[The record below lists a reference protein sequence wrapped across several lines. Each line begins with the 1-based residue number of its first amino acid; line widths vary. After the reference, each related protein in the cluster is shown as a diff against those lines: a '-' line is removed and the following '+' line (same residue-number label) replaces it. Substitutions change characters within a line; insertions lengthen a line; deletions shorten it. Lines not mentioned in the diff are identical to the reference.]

1 MIELFLASRKE
12 VSMEDWI
19 ALNMTPGIGP
29 RAAAQ
34 ILERFGG
41 PLGAFR
47 ATRAELESLRLHSES
62 IEHIIRDSFRVAAH
76 DEMRR
81 ALDSEVEIITLDDG
95 EYPELLKQIPD
106 PPIVL
111 YMKGD
116 WRSCFES
123 PAIAIVG
130 SRTATV
136 YGRNVAEMLGR
147 DLGLR
152 GITVVSGLARGID
165 TAAHIGALSGSGKT
179 LAVIGTGV
187 DMFYPRENRNL
198 TKRIVDEGGAVLS
211 QFPFGTPPLKDNFP
225 YRNRIISGI
234 SYSVILVEATERS
247 GSLIT
252 ARLAMEQ
259 DRDVMAVPGNIT
271 SRNSFGTNYLIKCGA
286 KLVQQ
291 WQDVVSE
298 LPAEYAKEILPPILD
313 GCSSSGSRY
322 RIPNDLDADER
333 SVYMTLSTDSER
345 SIEEICIEA
354 GLPIGIV
361 SSILLE
367 FEFRGMVRAHPGMRY
382 SISLSPSGSS

>member
-1 MIELFLASRKE
+1 
-12 VSMEDWI
+12 MEDWI

-41 PLGAFR
+41 PEAAFR
-47 ATRAELESLRLHSES
+47 ATRHELESLRLPSES
-62 IEHIIRDSFRVAAH
+62 IDHLLRGSFRFAAV
-76 DEMRR
+76 EELRR
-81 ALDSEVEIITLDDG
+81 ARDTGIEIITLDDG
-95 EYPELLKQIPD
+95 DYPELLKQIAD

-111 YMKGD
+111 YMKGA
-116 WRSCFES
+116 WRECLDS

-130 SRTATV
+130 SRAATV

-147 DLGLR
+147 DLGSR

-165 TAAHIGALSGSGKT
+165 TAAHIGALAGSGKT
-179 LAVIGTGV
+179 LAIIGTGV
-187 DMFYPRENRNL
+187 DIFYPRENENL
-198 TKRIVDEGGAVLS
+198 TERIIDGGGAILS

-234 SYSVILVEATERS
+234 SFSVVLVEATERS

-286 KLVQQ
+286 KLIQQ

-298 LPAEYAKEILPPILD
+298 LPSEYAKEILPPTLD
-313 GCSSSGSRY
+313 GRSRNGTAQ
-322 RIPNDLDADER
+322 RLKEQFSDDEL
-333 SVYMTLSTDSER
+333 SVFGELSTDCEKSV
-345 SIEEICIEA
+345 EEICV
-354 GLPIGIV
+354 GSSLSVGIV

-367 FEFRGMVRAHPGMRY
+367 FEHRGIVRSHPGMRY
-382 SISLSPSGSS
+382 SIDITSL

>member
-1 MIELFLASRKE
+1 MEK
-12 VSMEDWI
+12 MEDWI

-34 ILERFGG
+34 LLERFGS
-41 PLGAFR
+41 PSAVFNASR
-47 ATRAELESLRLHSES
+47 NELESMRLHSES
-62 IEHIIRDSFRVAAH
+62 VEHIIRDSFRSAAGNESRKAVEGSVAI
-76 DEMRR
+76 
-81 ALDSEVEIITLDDG
+81 VTLDDG
-95 EYPELLKQIPD
+95 NYPELLKQIPD

-116 WRSCFES
+116 WRECLRQ
-123 PAIAIVG
+123 PTIAIVG
-130 SRTATV
+130 SRAATV
-136 YGRNVAEMLGR
+136 YGKNVAEMLGR
-147 DLGLR
+147 DLGSR
-152 GITVVSGLARGID
+152 GISVVSGLARGID
-165 TAAHIGALSGSGKT
+165 TSAHVGALSAVGRT
-179 LAVIGTGV
+179 IAVIGTGV
-187 DMFYPRENRNL
+187 DVFYPKENNVLTRNIL
-198 TKRIVDEGGAVLS
+198 ESGGALIS

-234 SYSVILVEATERS
+234 SHSVILVEATERS

-298 LPAEYAKEILPPILD
+298 LPAELAKEILPPILD
-313 GCSSSGSRY
+313 DKRDSNSRQK
-322 RIPNDLDADER
+322 ITTQLNSDEKA
-333 SVYMTLSTDSER
+333 VYKTMSTDYEKNV
-345 SIEEICIEA
+345 EEICVEV

-361 SSILLE
+361 SAILLE
-367 FEFRGMVRAHPGMRY
+367 FEFRGIVRAHPGMRY
-382 SISLSPSGSS
+382 SINIGG

>member
-1 MIELFLASRKE
+1 
-12 VSMEDWI
+12 MEDWI

-41 PLGAFR
+41 PIGAFR

-152 GITVVSGLARGID
+152 GITVVSGLARGI
-165 TAAHIGALSGSGKT
+165 
-179 LAVIGTGV
+179 GTGV
-187 DMFYPRENRNL
+187 DMFYPRENGNL

-298 LPAEYAKEILPPILD
+298 LPAEYAKEILPPLLD
-313 GCSSSGSRY
+313 GRSSSGDRY
-322 RIPNDLDADER
+322 RIPNDLDADQR

>member
-1 MIELFLASRKE
+1 MIGLSLASEKE

-41 PLGAFR
+41 PTATFR
-47 ATRAELESLRLHSES
+47 ATRGELESLRLHSES
-62 IEHIIRDSFRVAAH
+62 IEHIIRDSFRIAAR
-76 DEMRR
+76 DELRR
-81 ALDSEVEIITLDDG
+81 ALDTKVEIITLDDG

-116 WRSCFES
+116 WRGCLGL

-165 TAAHIGALSGSGKT
+165 TAAHLGALSGSGKT
-179 LAVIGTGV
+179 IAVIGTGV
-187 DMFYPRENRNL
+187 DMFYPRENTNL
-198 TKRIVDEGGAVLS
+198 TKRIIDEGGAVLS

-286 KLVQQ
+286 KLIQQ

-298 LPAEYAKEILPPILD
+298 LPNEYAREILPPILD
-313 GCSSSGSRY
+313 GRSSSQNRH
-322 RIPNDLDADER
+322 RIPDDLDADER
-333 SVYMTLSTDSER
+333 SVFKTLSTDSER
-345 SIEEICIEA
+345 SVEEICVEA